1 MNQGRKVRTILNR
14 ELVQENPISD
24 SSTATHLKTL
34 NEETSSEHS
43 NAKKFTLFTDHSS
56 SSSSNELMCT
66 PHVINENNKLFEMN
80 RNFKT
85 AIIKNTNNST
95 ISSQNSQNGQF
106 NTFNTSESNPELGT
120 NSNSSSSL
128 FMDKVN
134 ARFDTLPNNGNQYH
148 QNHAH
153 HLHQHQ
159 HQHQPHNHAY
169 LNNQHHNAHSHH
181 YTSNNGNGMNG
192 NTGNSGNHSVIS
204 MNNAELRR
212 KNTSDSNVKML
223 AEHHNF
229 YHVNNRRMILMNRQQ
244 QRAAAAAAAT
254 ASVAN
259 STSGST
265 TPSGNNEHSFNFKE
279 LSDTLN
285 NSGAT
290 LQRHADLNEIYKAHM
305 KYKRGM
311 NSSSNS
317 LVSLNS
323 SR

>member
-14 ELVQENPISD
+14 DLVQENGIGE
-24 SSTATHLKTL
+24 SSNHLKTL
-34 NEETSSEHS
+34 SEETSSNEHS
-43 NAKKFTLFTDHSS
+43 NGKKFTLFTDHSS

-66 PHVINENNKLFEMN
+66 PHVINENNKAFEVN
-80 RNFKT
+80 RHFKT
-85 AIIKNTNNST
+85 AIIKNTNNFMNNST
-95 ISSQNSQNGQF
+95 TSSQNSQTCHF
-106 NTFNTSESNPELGT
+106 NNFNTSESNPELGM
-120 NSNSSSSL
+120 NSNSSSSSL
-128 FMDKVN
+128 LMDKLN
-134 ARFDTLPNNGNQYH
+134 ARFETLPNNNVNQYQH
-148 QNHAH
+148 NNAH
-153 HLHQHQ
+153 HLHHRQ
-159 HQHQPHNHAY
+159 HNHGY
-169 LNNQHHNAHSHH
+169 QHHNVNSHH

-192 NTGNSGNHSVIS
+192 NGANHSVIS

-244 QRAAAAAAAT
+244 QRAAAAAAAAS

-259 STSGST
+259 NTSGST
-265 TPSGNNEHSFNFKE
+265 TPSGNNEHTFNFKE
-279 LSDTLN
+279 LSETLN